1 MAKKAVKKKTPAVEV
16 YNVSVSQVDR
26 SYKGILEWRN
36 ALKAAESITNPR
48 RKLLYDL
55 YKEIIL
61 DTHLEGVIGKR
72 KLKITN
78 KTFKF
83 HDKNGKD
90 NEEIN
95 TLIEKQFF
103 EDVLNDLLDARF
115 WGHSLLWFEELN
127 DERQKY
133 TLIERANVRP
143 EVGEVIKEIYDDKG
157 VPYRELPTSNYII
170 EAGKPKDLGL
180 LLKCA
185 PYAIYKKG
193 NLSDWALF
201 NQMFGFPFREFT
213 YDGHDPKV
221 KKEIERIAK
230 STLTAPYAVIP
241 SNASMKIL
249 ENGSKS
255 SSNALFKDLSS
266 FSDKQ
271 MSKAILHSTMTI
283 DAEGGNYKGDVH
295 HQSEKEVTKADEK
308 YILRI
313 LNTQFIQILANF
325 GYKVDGGRFIVD
337 NEDGLSLKD
346 RLAIDKDLNDIVEI
360 EPEYFYDKYKIPVPS
375 TGAKLKSQKIKESK
389 VEEDTSTSSAS
400 KGKDKSQKSKR
411 KDLKD
416 KRSFKLRLNDLID
429 RFFSW

>member
-1 MAKKAVKKKTPAVEV
+1 MAKKAIKKKTPAVEV
-16 YNVSVSQVDR
+16 YNVSVSQIDR
-26 SYKGILEWRN
+26 SYKGIAEWRN
-36 ALKAAESITNPR
+36 ALKAAESISNPR

-61 DTHLEGVIGKR
+61 DTHLEAVTSKR
-72 KLKITN
+72 KLKILN

-83 HDKNGKD
+83 HDKSGKD

-95 TLIEKQFF
+95 ALIEKQFF
-103 EDVLNDLLDARF
+103 EDILNDLLDAQL

-127 DERQKY
+127 EEFQKY

-143 EVGEVIKEIYDDKG
+143 EVGEVIKEIYDDSG

-170 EAGKPKDLGL
+170 EAGKPKNLGL

-193 NLSDWALF
+193 NISDWALY

-221 KKEIERIAK
+221 KKELEGIAQ
-230 STLTAPYAVIP
+230 STLTSPYAIIP
-241 SNASMKIL
+241 SNVSMKIT
-249 ENGSKS
+249 ES
-255 SSNALFKDLSS
+255 SSSSGSNALFKDLAS
-266 FSDKQ
+266 FSDLQ
-271 MSKAILHSTMTI
+271 MSKTILHSTMTV
-283 DAEGGNYKGDVH
+283 DAEGGKYKGDVH
-295 HQSEKEVTKADEK
+295 QSSEGEVTKADEK

-346 RLAIDKDLNDIVEI
+346 RLAIDKDLNGIVEI

-375 TGAKLKSQKIKESK
+375 TGAKLKSQKVKESEVEEKETK
-389 VEEDTSTSSAS
+389 VEKS
-400 KGKDKSQKSKR
+400 KSQKSKQ
-411 KDLKD
+411 KDLSD
-416 KRSFKLRLNDLID
+416 KGSFKLRLNDLID